1 VEHFFCFILVL
12 HFKNH
17 EDAAIGSVFEN
28 SRHYTAICIKWAV
41 LFVFTFSTQGFPT
54 KKSERYVSPHFPQK
68 LKDGKGL

>member
-1 VEHFFCFILVL
+1 VEHFFFFILVL

-17 EDAAIGSVFEN
+17 EDAAIGSGFEK

-54 KKSERYVSPHFPQK
+54 KKK
-68 LKDGKGL
+68 AKDMSLRTFHKS